1 MSISIVI
8 NFVEQLLPQ
17 IQDDSRNHKLSVL
30 LQDNLEHYVRLNKEL
45 AAKYRQLQGNYLA
58 LKGEMLDRLGDRV
71 KAEMFVKDLKK
82 VNAWEKLSG
91 PHCKSFQ
98 LDCWEIDH
106 CSRAR
111 KSGARLAAK
120 NEGSSEFVQPTS
132 QSVQPKWVV
141 PNGVGVERER
151 QTGDDLDFQSRYI
164 RCRNLD
170 FFQTPD

>member
-82 VNAWEKLSG
+82 VNA
-91 PHCKSFQ
+91 
-98 LDCWEIDH
+98 
-106 CSRAR
+106 
-111 KSGARLAAK
+111 
-120 NEGSSEFVQPTS
+120 
-132 QSVQPKWVV
+132 
-141 PNGVGVERER
+141 
-151 QTGDDLDFQSRYI
+151 
-164 RCRNLD
+164 
-170 FFQTPD
+170 